1 MLICVIAGDVLTMV
15 KDVIDVLILLI
26 REPLILSVHRRICPT
41 PILEALSVELSTQ
54 LLHLV

>member
-15 KDVIDVLILLI
+15 NDVIDVLILLI

-41 PILEALSVELSTQ
+41 PILEALAVELSTQ
-54 LLHLV
+54 FLHLV